1 MAKPFVLKNVIFSQ
15 ASITAELHN
24 SKVHVLWCQP
34 IKLIQV
40 VSTSEFHEY

>member
-24 SKVHVLWCQP
+24 KDISLKFWDVPYKAWM
-34 IKLIQV
+34 
-40 VSTSEFHEY
+40 